1 MGTRVPP
8 RRKRRSLRALLR
20 VVIVSGVLCPPVHGQ
35 APRSS
40 DQKPVMFDV
49 VSITP
54 HKTFERGG
62 TLRFQS
68 GGRFQGTNVYVL
80 ALVATAFGD
89 GRALLPARIEGG
101 PGWIRAD
108 RFDIAAKTDAVIED
122 VTTLYRQLPAMLRP
136 VLEDRFHLKTHWETR
151 ALQVFVLALARKDG
165 GLGPRLHRSNCTP
178 RPETIRTEATPSEPS
193 EGRPLCD
200 VAFGVGTID
209 GSGLSMLSLAGAL
222 STGLDRVVLDRT
234 GLEGIY
240 DVSLH
245 WSPDFAQRDGD
256 ANAPSLAA
264 ALQEQLGLTLQSTTA
279 PIDVLVIDHI
289 ERPTPN

>member
-1 MGTRVPP
+1 MNDRLFGNAIHILGVGQVGYQTHVGKDLYP
-8 RRKRRSLRALLR
+8 RAFITSAVYRESPDNGF
-20 VVIVSGVLCPPVHGQ
+20 IPSQCNGDIGNI
-35 APRSS
+35 
-40 DQKPVMFDV
+40 V
-49 VSITP
+49 VSD
-54 HKTFERGG
+54 FDG
-62 TLRFQS
+62 TL
-68 GGRFQGTNVYVL
+68 T
-80 ALVATAFGD
+80 
-89 GRALLPARIEGG
+89 
-101 PGWIRAD
+101 
-108 RFDIAAKTDAVIED
+108 IED

-234 GLEGIY
+234 GLEGTY

-245 WSPDFAQRDGD
+245 WSPDFVQRDGD
-256 ANAPSLAA
+256 PNAPSLAA

>member
-1 MGTRVPP
+1 V
-8 RRKRRSLRALLR
+8 A
-20 VVIVSGVLCPPVHGQ
+20 
-35 APRSS
+35 
-40 DQKPVMFDV
+40 FDV

-62 TLRFQS
+62 TLRFQP

-89 GRALLPARIEGG
+89 GRALLPARIDGG

-108 RFDIAAKTDAVIED
+108 RFDIAAKTDAAIED
-122 VTTLYRQLPAMLRP
+122 VATLYRQLPAMLRP

-151 ALQVFVLALARKDG
+151 ALQVFVLTRGRKDG
-165 GLGPRLHRSNCTP
+165 SLGPRLRRSNCTP
-178 RPETIRTEATPSEPS
+178 RPETIRTDAAPSEPA

-200 VAFGVGTID
+200 VTFGAGTID

-234 GLEGIY
+234 GLDGTY
-240 DVSLH
+240 DVSLQ
-245 WSPDFAQRDGD
+245 WAPDFSQRNSE
-256 ANAPSLAA
+256 ANDPSLST
-264 ALQEQLGLTLQSTTA
+264 ALREQLGLRLESTTA

-289 ERPTPN
+289 ERPTPD